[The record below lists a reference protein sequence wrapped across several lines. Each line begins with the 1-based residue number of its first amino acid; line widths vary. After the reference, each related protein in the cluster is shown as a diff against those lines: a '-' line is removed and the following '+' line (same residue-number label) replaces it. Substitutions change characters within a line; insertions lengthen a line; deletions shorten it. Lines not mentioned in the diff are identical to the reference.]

1 MNTPHCTAILA
12 FALAPLTLNTALA
25 QSVEKTLAGMATQ
38 VSKNL
43 PMMVNAEVQA
53 TAVAASGNRIM
64 YKYNV
69 LKPASRI
76 NASQLKH
83 EHYANSL
90 NAMCSNPG
98 IARLLKQGAVLMYQF
113 YDNRNVFL
121 FDITLTQNDCSTN
134 RLEVK

>member
-1 MNTPHCTAILA
+1 MTNPIRYAVVFFIVAGAISNTI
-12 FALAPLTLNTALA
+12 FA
-25 QSVEKTLAGMATQ
+25 QSVEKTLRDTAAQ

-69 LKPASRI
+69 LKPKEGIDTSR
-76 NASQLKH
+76 LKND
-83 EHYANSL
+83 HYENSV

-98 IARLLKQGAVLMYQF
+98 IVNLLKQGAVLMYQF
-113 YDNRNVFL
+113 YDNRNSLL
-121 FDITLTQNDCSTN
+121 FEMSITQRDCVAK
-134 RLEVK
+134 R

>member
-1 MNTPHCTAILA
+1 MTSPIRYAVVFFIFAGAISK
-12 FALAPLTLNTALA
+12 TTLA
-25 QSVEKTLAGMATQ
+25 QSVEKTLRDMAAQ

-69 LKPASRI
+69 LKSKERI
-76 NASQLKH
+76 NTSRLRND
-83 EHYANSL
+83 HYENSV

-98 IARLLKQGAVLMYQF
+98 IVNLLKQGAVLMYQF
-113 YDNRNVFL
+113 YDNRNSLL
-121 FDITLTQNDCSTN
+121 FEMSITQRDCVAK
-134 RLEVK
+134 R

>member
-1 MNTPHCTAILA
+1 MATPHRIAMLA
-12 FALAPLTLNTALA
+12 FALTPLTLNTALA
-25 QSVEKTLAGMATQ
+25 QSVQNTLAGMVAQ

-43 PMMVNAEVQA
+43 PMMVNADVQA

-76 NASQLKH
+76 NVSQLKQ
-83 EHYANSL
+83 EHYDNSL

-98 IARLLKQGAVLMYQF
+98 IANLLKQGAVVMYQF

-121 FDITLTQNDCSTN
+121 FDMALTQNDCSTK
-134 RLEVK
+134 R

>member
-1 MNTPHCTAILA
+1 MAMPYRIAICA
-12 FALAPLTLNTALA
+12 FVITSLTLNTALA
-25 QSVEKTLAGMATQ
+25 QSVEKTLAGMVAE

-43 PMMVNAEVQA
+43 PMMVNADVQA

-69 LKPASRI
+69 LKQASRI
-76 NASQLKH
+76 NASQLKQ
-83 EHYANSL
+83 EHYDNAL

-98 IARLLKQGAVLMYQF
+98 MASLLKQGAVLMYQF

-121 FDITLTQNDCSTN
+121 FEISVTRNDCSTN
-134 RLEVK
+134 R